1 MRNKKRKKNIRSWSP
16 ITTILFLIIV
26 VVLGSTMLSLL
37 GAQGNITSI
46 SGGILETSLVTLNN
60 LLTPKG
66 FKYMI
71 GNVLTNFSAFTPFF
85 YLIVSFIGLGIAE
98 KSGLLEAIFKPF
110 KKMKPVITTF
120 VLLLLSVLA
129 GVMGESSYAILLP
142 FSAIL
147 YKYLNRNPMVGILT
161 SFLGLS
167 MGYGVNIMYNNTDL
181 VLGTMMENAA
191 KVDVDK
197 NFKFNLISNLY
208 MMIISSGVLVFVGT
222 IIIEKF
228 LTPKFSRRNKYE
240 IEEKQTD
247 KKALFFTHITFLLLL
262 GFVIYGIIPGLPS
275 SGIFLDMEASGYVEK
290 VWGMNAPFHQGI
302 VYLISLI
309 LAICGFV
316 YGFVSGNI
324 KNNHEYTEGL
334 AYEFK
339 DIGTL
344 FVLMFLVSQLIGIVE
359 WTNIGEVF
367 AGNIIETLSVLEIS
381 GLPLIILFF
390 LLVLLIGI
398 FIPSTEVKW
407 NLISPLSIPLFMRS
421 NIAPEFTLFIFKA
434 ADGIAKCFTPLCG
447 GLIIMLGL
455 LQKYN
460 QEEEKITLFG
470 TLNKIKSSILLFIV
484 LWLLILLGWYLIGL
498 PLGNGVYPTL

>member
-1 MRNKKRKKNIRSWSP
+1 MLKKKRKKINRTWSP
-16 ITTILFLIIV
+16 ITTVLLLIGL
-26 VVLGSTMLSLL
+26 VVLGSTMLSLI
-37 GAQGNITSI
+37 GFEGSVTSI
-46 SGGILETSLVTLNN
+46 NGGVLESSLVTLNN

-66 FKYMI
+66 FKYFI
-71 GNVLTNFSAFTPFF
+71 GNVLTNFSTFTPFF
-85 YLIVSFIGLGIAE
+85 YLIVSLIGLGIAE
-98 KSGLLEAIFKPF
+98 KSGLFEAVFKPF
-110 KKMKPVITTF
+110 KKMKPSITTF
-120 VLLLLSVLA
+120 ILLFISVVA

-147 YKYLNRNPMVGILT
+147 YKYLNRNPMMGILT

-167 MGYGVNIMYNNTDL
+167 MGYGVNIVYNNTDL
-181 VLGTMMENAA
+181 VLGTLMETAA

-197 NFKFNLISNLY
+197 NFKFDLLSNFY
-208 MMIISSGVLVFVGT
+208 MMITSTMLLVFVGT

-228 LTPKFSRRNKYE
+228 LAPKFSRRNKYE
-240 IEEKQTD
+240 IEEKETN
-247 KKALFFTHITFLLLL
+247 KKALFFTHLTFIVLV

-275 SGIFLDMEASGYVEK
+275 SGIFLDMEANSYVEK

-339 DIGTL
+339 DLGYL

-359 WTNIGEVF
+359 WTNIGEVL
-367 AGNIIETLSVLEIS
+367 AGNVIEALSVLEIS
-381 GLPLIILFF
+381 GLPLIIFF
-390 LLVLLIGI
+390 FILVLFIGI

-434 ADGIAKCFTPLCG
+434 ADGIVKCFTPLCG
-447 GLIIMLGL
+447 GMMIMLGL

-460 QEEEKITLFG
+460 QEEDKITLFG
-470 TLNKIKSSILLFIV
+470 TLNKMKSSILLFIV
-484 LWLLILLGWYLIGL
+484 LWLLILLGWYLVGL
-498 PLGNGVYPTL
+498 PLGKGVYPTL